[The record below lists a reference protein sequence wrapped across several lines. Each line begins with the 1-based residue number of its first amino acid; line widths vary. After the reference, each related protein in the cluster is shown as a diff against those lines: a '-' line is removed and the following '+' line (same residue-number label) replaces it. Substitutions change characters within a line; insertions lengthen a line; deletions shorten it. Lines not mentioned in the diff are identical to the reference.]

1 MKLTEKK
8 VHELIYFINHEISEY
23 NELIDAGYKNYDV
36 RKYTLQDVL
45 DYVKDLFDVKSNND
59 TE

>member
-8 VHELIYFINHEISEY
+8 VNELIYIINHEISEY

-45 DYVKDLFDVKSNND
+45 DYVKDLFDVESNNE

>member
-45 DYVKDLFDVKSNND
+45 DYVKDLFDVESNNE